1 MLTTNLIDTLLL
13 QLKLHGMKENLTGRM
28 KQALDE
34 KLGPE
39 DLLNLLLHD
48 EAEYRKNARIARLL
62 RAACFRTPGSLEAYD
77 WSNPRGLDK
86 KVIADLATCRYV
98 HDGHAVI
105 IMGPTGVGKSFVA
118 TALGNAA
125 CRHGYST
132 FFYRMNTLIEQLG
145 LARAKGTYLNLVR
158 KLGGCDLLV
167 LDDLGIKPLS
177 PQQYQDLYD
186 ILDERSEGRATIV
199 TSQLPIANW
208 SEVIGD
214 PVTCEAI
221 TDRLA
226 ARAVKIQMRGES
238 YRRQRCPGRKLDLT
252 RFDPPCN

>member
-13 QLKLHGMKENLTGRM
+13 QLKLHGIQTNLPGRM

-39 DLLNLLLHD
+39 DLLGLLLHD
-48 EAEYRKNARIARLL
+48 EAEYRKNARIDRLL
-62 RAACFRTPGSLEAYD
+62 RAACMRTPASLEAFD
-77 WSNPRGLDK
+77 WSVPRGLDK
-86 KVIADLATCRYV
+86 KVVNDLATCRFV
-98 HDGHAVI
+98 RDGHTVI
-105 IMGPTGVGKSFVA
+105 VMGPTGVGKSFIA
-118 TALGNAA
+118 SALGNAA
-125 CRHGYST
+125 CRHGHST
-132 FFYRMNTLIEQLG
+132 FFYRMNGLIEQMG
-145 LARAKGTYLNLVR
+145 LARAKGTYLNLVK

-167 LDDLGIKPLS
+167 LDDFGIKPLT

-208 SEVIGD
+208 NEVIGD

-226 ARAVKIQMRGES
+226 ARAVKIIMRGES
-238 YRRQRCPGRKLDLT
+238 YRRRRPTKGEPDGR
-252 RFDPPCN
+252 R